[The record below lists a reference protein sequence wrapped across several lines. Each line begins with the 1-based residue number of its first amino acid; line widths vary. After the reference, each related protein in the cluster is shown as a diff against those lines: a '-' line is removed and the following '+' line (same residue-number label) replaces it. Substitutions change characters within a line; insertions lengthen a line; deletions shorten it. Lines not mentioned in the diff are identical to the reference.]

1 MRIVMKSKT
10 EGTGLGLYVSGK
22 LATLLGGRIDFESE
36 YGRGSRL
43 SKITSTTRR

>member
-1 MRIVMKSKT
+1 MKSKT